1 MNHENLERVANP
13 GSTLGE
19 AIGALIE
26 REVNRLLDPIATENG
41 CAYIHVGRPNPRTGQ
56 PTKLL
61 LKDSAGNEYNIDS
74 VIVNAR
80 MQPLVLIES
89 KYIRYKKHN
98 RDKGSWICTAHYSL
112 RRTFPT
118 VRRSIAVL
126 TGNWSRSSKAMMQ
139 SFDVSLFEVG
149 FQKIVETLVPYGVDI
164 VWDEKQRD
172 KAMRAWQQW
181 RQLSDEQ
188 YAEIAR
194 ELLSD
199 IEPQLSQSLKET
211 LDTAVPRE
219 VREVEITIETNL
231 GESRRYTFESIAPA
245 LEFLEQFDE
254 EEMLNG
260 EDGLAIWDTIT
271 IEDAEDTATEAST
284 PQDDTEQE

>member
-1 MNHENLERVANP
+1 MSQESIEGVANP

-26 REVNRLLDPIATENG
+26 KEVNRLLDPIATENG
-41 CAYIHVGRPNPRTGQ
+41 CAYIHIGRPNPRTGH

-61 LKDSAGNEYNIDS
+61 LKDAAGNEYNIDS
-74 VIVNAR
+74 AIVNAR

-118 VRRSIAVL
+118 VRKSIAVL
-126 TGNWSRSSKAMMQ
+126 AGNWSRSSKAMMQ

-149 FQKIVETLVPYGVDI
+149 FQKIVETLAPYGVDI
-164 VWDEKQRD
+164 VWDEKQRE
-172 KAMRAWQQW
+172 KAMQAWQNWQ
-181 RQLSDEQ
+181 RLNDDQF
-188 YAEIAR
+188 AEIAR
-194 ELLSD
+194 QLLAD

-219 VREVEITIETNL
+219 VKKVELTIETNM
-231 GESRRYTFESIAPA
+231 GESRRYIFESIAAA
-245 LEFLEQFDE
+245 LAFLEQFDE
-254 EEMLNG
+254 EEMLNDERG
-260 EDGLAIWDTIT
+260 PALWDIPD
-271 IEDAEDTATEAST
+271 IQEEAEETLPTLWESNG
-284 PQDDTEQE
+284 P

>member
-1 MNHENLERVANP
+1 MNDEDLERVANP

-19 AIGALIE
+19 ALGALIE
-26 REVNRLLDPIATENG
+26 REVNRVLDPIATENG
-41 CAYIHVGRPNPRTGQ
+41 CAYIYVGRPNPRTGQ

-80 MQPLVLIES
+80 VQPLVLIES

-118 VRRSIAVL
+118 IRKSIAVL
-126 TGNWSRSSKAMMQ
+126 AGNWSRSSKAMMQ

-149 FQKIVETLVPYGVDI
+149 FSKIVETLAPYGVDI
-164 VWDEKQRD
+164 VWEEKQRE
-172 KAMRAWQQW
+172 KAKQAWQKWQ
-181 RQLSDEQ
+181 QLNDEQ
-188 YAEIAR
+188 YTEIAR
-194 ELLSD
+194 QLLAD

-211 LDTAVPRE
+211 LDMAVPRE

-231 GESRRYTFESIAPA
+231 GESRRYTFESIAAA
-245 LEFLEQFDE
+245 LAFLDQFDE
-254 EEMLNG
+254 EAMLGN
-260 EDGLAIWDTIT
+260 EDGPALWETQNI
-271 IEDAEDTATEAST
+271 AED
-284 PQDDTEQE
+284 EQ

>member
-1 MNHENLERVANP
+1 MSDEALERVANP

-19 AIGALIE
+19 ALGALIE
-26 REVNRLLDPIATENG
+26 REVNRVLDPIATENG

-118 VRRSIAVL
+118 IRKSIAVL
-126 TGNWSRSSKAMMQ
+126 AGNWSRSSKAMMQ

-149 FQKIVETLVPYGVDI
+149 FSKIVETLAPYGVDI
-164 VWDEKQRD
+164 VWEEKQRE
-172 KAMRAWQQW
+172 KAKQAWQKWQ
-181 RQLSDEQ
+181 QLNDAQ

-194 ELLSD
+194 QLLSD

-211 LDTAVPRE
+211 LDMAVPRE

-231 GESRRYTFESIAPA
+231 GESRRYTFESIAAA

-254 EEMLNG
+254 EAMLGN
-260 EDGLAIWDTIT
+260 EDGLALWETQN
-271 IEDAEDTATEAST
+271 IEED
-284 PQDDTEQE
+284 EQ

>member
-1 MNHENLERVANP
+1 MSDEGLDRVANP

-26 REVNRLLDPIATENG
+26 DEVNRLLDPIAREHG
-41 CAYIHVGRPNPRTGQ
+41 CAYIHVGRPHPRTGQ

-61 LKDSAGNEYNIDS
+61 LKDAAGNEYNIDS

-118 VRRSIAVL
+118 VRKSIAVL
-126 TGNWSRSSKAMMQ
+126 AGNWSRSSKAMMQ

-149 FQKIVETLVPYGVDI
+149 FQKIVEALAPYGVDI
-164 VWDEKQRD
+164 VWDEKQRE
-172 KAMRAWQQW
+172 KAMRAWQRWQ
-181 RQLSDEQ
+181 QLTDEQ
-188 YAEIAR
+188 FSAIAR
-194 ELLSD
+194 TLLAD
-199 IEPQLSQSLKET
+199 MEPQLSQSLKET
-211 LDTAVPRE
+211 LNTALPRA
-219 VREVEITIETNL
+219 VKEVEITIETTL
-231 GESRRYTFESIAPA
+231 GESRRYTFASIETA
-245 LEFLEQFDE
+245 LAFLEQFNEEALLTDDE
-254 EEMLNG
+254 G
-260 EDGLAIWDTIT
+260 PAIWETQG
-271 IEDAEDTATEAST
+271 IEDTETSG
-284 PQDDTEQE
+284 EE